1 MKITSLIK
9 SLLLDNSLPGNI
21 TQRCIQQNMAVVFV
35 DIVNS
40 SKLINTSSEP
50 SHANLAQITEL
61 FASFDKLIAP
71 YGGMRIKTNGDQYIA
86 VVKPVNKCFETPY
99 FNDFFG
105 SVINWL
111 RKGLYGLSEK
121 SNSFVSDILN
131 INESQNET
139 SALVS
144 KTFMSCNSML
154 TNSTVDIKIGVSY
167 GKVTMGVFD
176 LKHPQIDIWGL
187 PVLLAARLESVAN
200 KKELVV
206 DHTFF
211 EHLYEHQNE
220 FKQSDIYLKGIGKTS
235 VYSKTFHNNLA
246 DEIPK
251 K

>member
-1 MKITSLIK
+1 MKTKALIK
-9 SLLLDNSLPGNI
+9 SLLLHRNLPSNI
-21 TQRCIQQNMAVVFV
+21 KQRCIQQNMAVVFV

-40 SKLINTSSEP
+40 SRLINTSSEP
-50 SHANLAQITEL
+50 SHANLAQVTEL
-61 FASFDKLIAP
+61 FASFDTLIAP
-71 YGGMRIKTNGDQYIA
+71 HGGMRIKTNGDQYIA
-86 VVKPVNKCFETPY
+86 VVKPVNKCFETYY
-99 FNDFFG
+99 FHDFFG

-111 RKGLYGLSEK
+111 RIKLHGLSAK
-121 SNSFVSDILN
+121 SNLFVSDILN
-131 INESQNET
+131 TNESKNET
-139 SALVS
+139 SDLVFR
-144 KTFMSCNSML
+144 TFLCCNSML

-167 GKVTMGVFD
+167 GKVTMGGFD

-235 VYSKTFHNNLA
+235 VYSKTFHNNLCR
-246 DEIPK
+246 
-251 K
+251 